1 MNPHYSEHPGYA
13 TFTLAQPFTV
23 NLLTFQSYTVCND
36 NGCQAALNA
45 NGPTICHSQLLTRCC
60 KVGQVPASNPC

>member
-23 NLLTFQSYTVCND
+23 NLLNSSPTQFAMIM
-36 NGCQAALNA
+36 AAK
-45 NGPTICHSQLLTRCC
+45 QR
-60 KVGQVPASNPC
+60 